1 MPTHS
6 QPRWIAASTAPRI
19 TAFNPG
25 ASPPPVEIAILN
37 APAAPSSRSGAAL
50 PRARRG
56 ARGISWRTRGARRPR
71 LRTPAR
77 GLDQLDVRVRV
88 GLANFGRQTGGPR
101 LVVSDDTIFDGDA
114 HRLGASGLGCV
125 KDSRA

>member
-25 ASPPPVEIAILN
+25 V
-37 APAAPSSRSGAAL
+37 APDGLLGEHAAPIDLDFEHA
-50 PRARRG
+50 
-56 ARGISWRTRGARRPR
+56 
-71 LRTPAR
+71 AR
-77 GLDQLDVRVRV
+77 GLNQLDVRVRV
-88 GLANFGRQTGGPR
+88 GLTNFGRQTGGPR
-101 LVVSDDTIFDGDA
+101 LVVSDDTVFDGDA
-114 HRLGASGLGCV
+114 HTLGASGLGCV